1 MSLRIN
7 AEKDLGIILEDD
19 VGGFGWPITVTDPA
33 GTSAALIGSST
44 DIMQGIDPDT
54 GVMVTGRIASVA
66 LRLSSLAVAG
76 LDIPVGISNKALK
89 PWLIQFDDI
98 NGVSYTFKVS
108 ESRPDRALGLVV
120 CVLELYKP

>member
-19 VGGFGWPITVTDPA
+19 VGGFGWPITVTNPA
-33 GTSAALIGSST
+33 GTSVALVGSST

-66 LRLSSLAVAG
+66 LRLSSLTAAG
-76 LDIPVGISNKALK
+76 LGIPVNISDKALK
-89 PWLIQFDDI
+89 PWLIEFDDI
-98 NGVSYTFKVS
+98 NGAPYIFKVS

>member
-33 GTSAALIGSST
+33 GASAALVGSST

-54 GVMVTGRIASVA
+54 GAMVTGRLASVA
-66 LRLSSLAVAG
+66 LRLSSLAAAG
-76 LDIPVGISNKALK
+76 LGIPVGISDKALK
-89 PWLIQFDDI
+89 PWLIRFDDI
-98 NGVSYTFKVS
+98 NGAPYTFRVS
-108 ESRPDRALGLVV
+108 GSRPDRALGLVV
-120 CVLELYKP
+120 CVLELYKS

>member
-1 MSLRIN
+1 MGLRVE

-19 VGGFGWPITVTDPA
+19 TGGFGWPITVTDPA
-33 GTSAALIGSST
+33 GTSAALVGSST

-54 GVMVTGRIASVA
+54 GVMVTGRLASVA
-66 LRLSSLAVAG
+66 LRLSLLTLAG
-76 LDIPVGISNKALK
+76 LGIPVGISNKALK

-98 NGVSYTFKVS
+98 NGAPYIFKVS